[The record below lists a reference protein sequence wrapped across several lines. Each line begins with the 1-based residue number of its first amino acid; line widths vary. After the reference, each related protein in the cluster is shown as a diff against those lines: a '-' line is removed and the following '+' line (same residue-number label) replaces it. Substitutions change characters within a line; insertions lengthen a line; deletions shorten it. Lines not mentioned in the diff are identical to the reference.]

1 MHSTETEV
9 RASCPNY
16 RNSILST
23 MKHEIKLIVAGALIA
38 AGAAFVFAAPAAE
51 NWENHCAKCHG
62 ADGKGQTKV
71 GKKLQVKDYTVA
83 AEQAKFTDA
92 DAVKAT
98 ADGVKDQ
105 NGKERMKGFK
115 DELSAK
121 EIDELVAYIRKF
133 KK

>member
-1 MHSTETEV
+1 
-9 RASCPNY
+9 
-16 RNSILST
+16 
-23 MKHEIKLIVAGALIA
+23 MKHEIKLIVAGAVIA
-38 AGAAFVFAAPAAE
+38 AGAALVFAAPVAE

-98 ADGVKDQ
+98 SEGVKDKA
-105 NGKERMKGFK
+105 GKERMKGFK

-121 EIDELVAYIRKF
+121 EIDELVAHVRKF